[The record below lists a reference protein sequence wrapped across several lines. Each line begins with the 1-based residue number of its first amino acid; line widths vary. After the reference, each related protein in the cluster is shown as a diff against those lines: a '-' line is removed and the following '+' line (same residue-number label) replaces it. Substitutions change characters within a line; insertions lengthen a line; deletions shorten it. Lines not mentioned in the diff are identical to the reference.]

1 MPMTLPNETDDYRIA
16 RNKLL
21 KAEIA
26 LRAQIEEVAELRR
39 ALPKGGR
46 LKQDYTFFSTDGSP
60 TVLSEQFGSHD
71 TLAIY
76 SLMYGSEAQ
85 APCPMCCAFLDG
97 INGQMAQI
105 TNRMS
110 FIVVAKSAPDRLENL
125 QKDRGWQ
132 DIPMFS
138 TAETDYQQAYLAES
152 PDGAQLPILNIFVRK
167 DSRIH
172 HFWASEM
179 FFEPSMWHPR
189 HLDPLWSLWNLFD
202 LTPHGRGDF
211 SPKLS

>member
-46 LKQDYTFFSTDGSP
+46 LKKDYTFCSTDGSQ
-60 TVLSEQFGSHD
+60 TVMSEQFGSHD

-76 SLMYGSEAQ
+76 SLMYGPEAQ
-85 APCPMCCAFLDG
+85 TPCPMCCAFLDG
-97 INGQMAQI
+97 INGQISQI
-105 TNRMS
+105 TDRVS
-110 FIVVAKSAPDRLENL
+110 FVTVAQNSPDRLADL
-125 QKDRGWQ
+125 QKARGWHQ
-132 DIPMFS
+132 IPMFS
-138 TAETDYQQAYLAES
+138 VTQTDYQQAYLAEGS
-152 PDGAQLPILNIFVRK
+152 DGSQLPILNIFIR
-167 DSRIH
+167 DNQEIY

-179 FFEPSMWHPR
+179 FFEPSDWHPR
-189 HLDPLWSLWNLFD
+189 HLDPLWSLWNLLD
-202 LTPHGRGDF
+202 LTPQGRGDF
-211 SPKLS
+211 FPKL